1 MKCEFEACRHML
13 SLTQVDFLLLSDA
26 YSLLSSEPGRLGGF
40 QYPTYSLFAGRH
52 WSPIPAPNPVQFT
65 RPGVF
70 ASFAPSHFGITSSSL
85 RIVSCRLV

>member
-40 QYPTYSLFAGRH
+40 QYPTLFAICRT
-52 WSPIPAPNPVQFT
+52 P
-65 RPGVF
+65 
-70 ASFAPSHFGITSSSL
+70 L
-85 RIVSCRLV
+85 VSDTGS